1 MSFTQD
7 LFTSR
12 RNYTDG
18 NTRVGQ
24 AGRIWYDHNTQSFR
38 IGDGA
43 TAGGSV
49 IKGVVVGVDGVGLS
63 STTTD
68 IIQTISSN
76 ATHQAVA
83 NTIVA
88 RSATNTSNLET
99 LYAGNITVSG
109 NLTVLGTYTY
119 IDETALSIEDKV
131 ITLANVDTPSNSVA
145 DGGGLVLKGTT
156 DHTILWDNAN
166 TNWTSSD
173 HWNLVSGKV
182 YKINNV
188 SVLTPTTLLDS
199 ATSANLVIA
208 GTTVRIGATTGTTT
222 VRNNLQVD
230 GNITVTGSFPLRRDY
245 DYLNFDTTLANPA
258 YLEGRLFYDNTEKS
272 LAYYSDNTELTLNI
286 GQETVFRATN
296 KSGVTLYSG
305 NVVYISGAIGD
316 RPTVA
321 RAQANSFVKSQAIG
335 VVTTT
340 IANNGTGYVTLNG
353 VIHDVNTAGMTDG
366 DVLYLS
372 PTVAGAFTTTKPQ
385 HPNFEVQVGYVTR
398 VNANNGHFALAIRN
412 AAFDQ
417 LMINGPANF
426 EANVTVDHNLTVSG
440 NAAVTGIL
448 SVTSESTLAS
458 ATVSDLTSG
467 RIVLVGVSGSL
478 NDSANFAFNTGTNTL
493 NTVNAALSGTLS
505 VTGASTLGVLSA
517 GTTNLNSGNI
527 ATTLLVSGATTLSS
541 TLSSGAATLAS
552 AAVTGAATVGGTLSV
567 TGASTF
573 TGDVTAGNIDAATL
587 DTSGAVTVGGTFNSA
602 GNFSVNTNRFTVNA
616 VTGAVYTSGDLSVTG
631 KATISGGNLDVTT
644 TTFNLAPTATDLR
657 IGQNFG
663 TTRVR
668 NNLDVDGDINFDGG
682 YITAGTTAVNL
693 LNTNPIVNAFAGATT
708 LNLGSL
714 SGVGTT
720 TIYNNLFLV
729 GNLTVNG
736 TQVTYNSAVATVQD
750 PVLVLGGAPPAA
762 SDDNKDRGIQFSW
775 HTGLASRVG
784 FFGWDDSA
792 QAFTVIPDALN
803 VGEIFTG
810 TPGDAVFSA
819 ITGTTGT
826 FSGSFEIG
834 SSLSVNGTSLNT
846 TSTTFNLLNS
856 TTTTLNLAGS
866 ATAINVGAVTGL
878 TNFRH
883 NVDIDLDLNVDGGDI
898 TTNAATFNLINTNAT
913 TVNLAGAATSIVI
926 GAASGTTNLRNNLDI
941 DLDLNV
947 DGGDITT
954 NTGTFNLLMTNAT
967 VINAFGAASVVNIG
981 ANSGLTTVKNS
992 LDVDGTVNVDGGTLS
1007 TNSTSFNLLNL
1018 NATNVNAFAAATN
1031 LQIGNSSGTTIIRNN
1046 VNINNSLDVDGSI
1059 NVNTNLVVDGTVN
1072 IDGAL
1077 DVDNSADILVDLNV
1091 GRNLSVVGNLTIGSP
1106 GFNSTS
1112 LTFNLVNTYT
1122 TTVNA
1127 FGAATLVEIGST
1139 LGKTSVNNELE
1150 VEGAAL
1156 STSRTTF
1163 DLVNTTATT
1172 LNFAG
1177 AATSLTIAAASGT
1190 TRIRNNVDIDGTLN
1204 IDGGIITVSTASLDI
1219 ANTTATTVNAF
1230 GAATTLT
1237 LAATSGTTSIR
1248 NNVSVG
1254 GNLVVA
1260 GDLTVNGTV
1269 TTVNSTTLT
1278 VDDKNIEL
1286 GSVTT
1291 PTDTTA
1297 DGGGITLRG
1306 TTQKTIN
1313 WVNATGAWTSS
1324 EHVDIASGKE
1334 YRINNVLMLSS
1345 TTLGASVVN
1354 SSLTTVGTIGTGVW
1368 QGTVVNP
1375 TYGGTGV
1382 NNGNRTIT
1390 LGGNFSTAGNF
1401 NLSLVLTGGTSVTL
1415 PTTGTLATL
1424 AGAETLTNKSINLAN
1439 NTLTGTVAEFN
1450 SALSN
1455 GDFATLAGT
1464 ETLTNKT
1471 VNLTNNTLSG
1481 TRAQFDA
1488 ACSDDNF
1495 GYTGSKLSQFAATSS
1510 SELAGVITDETGTGA
1525 LVFANSPTLVTPVL
1539 GVASATSINKVAIT
1553 APATAA
1559 TLTIANNKTLTVSNT
1574 LTFTGTDSASVAFGT
1589 GGTVAYHAEKLN
1601 VFAATSSSEL
1611 AGVISDETG
1620 TGSLV
1625 FANSPTLVTPTLGA
1639 ASATSVSISSVITL
1653 APLASAPSSPTTGM
1667 IAVADNAGGGW
1678 DPAGIGGSTP
1688 YPVFYDGTNWV
1699 KMTP

>member
-38 IGDGA
+38 IGDGV
-43 TAGGSV
+43 TAGGS
-49 IKGVVVGVDGVGLS
+49 IISGVVVGVSGVGLS
-63 STTTD
+63 SNTTGTAQ
-68 IIQTISSN
+68 IITSN
-76 ATHQAVA
+76 ATHLAVA

-119 IDETALSIEDKV
+119 VDETALSIEDKV
-131 ITLANVDTPSNSVA
+131 ITLANVNTPSNSVA
-145 DGGGLVLKGTT
+145 DGGGLILKGTS
-156 DHTILWDNAN
+156 DHTILWDLAN

-173 HWNLVSGKV
+173 NWNLAPGKT

-188 SVLTPTTLLDS
+188 TALTPNTVLDAATT
-199 ATSANLVIA
+199 ANLAIA

-222 VRNNLQVD
+222 VRNNLHVD

-245 DYLNFDTTLANPA
+245 DYLNFDTGLANPA
-258 YLEGRLFYDNTEKS
+258 HQEGRLFYDNTVKALS
-272 LAYYSDNTELTLNI
+272 YYTEDSELTLNI
-286 GQETVFRATN
+286 GQETVMRVINLSNQTIF
-296 KSGVTLYSG
+296 SG
-305 NVVYISGAIGD
+305 NAVYIVGASGD
-316 RPTVA
+316 KPRVA
-321 RAQANSFVKSQAIG
+321 KAQANNIATSQ
-335 VVTTT
+335 VVGLATTDIT
-340 IANNGTGYVTLNG
+340 HGDTGYITLNGTVRGLNTSAFAAGDAVYLSATVAGAYTSTHADHPNYDVHLGYVTRSNANNGT
-353 VIHDVNTAGMTDG
+353 I
-366 DVLYLS
+366 
-372 PTVAGAFTTTKPQ
+372 
-385 HPNFEVQVGYVTR
+385 EVQ
-398 VNANNGHFALAIRN
+398 IRN
-412 AAFDQ
+412 VAFDRI
-417 LMINGPANF
+417 MVNGPANF
-426 EANVTVDHNLTVSG
+426 EANLTVDQNL
-440 NAAVTGIL
+440 AVTGNTT
-448 SVTSESTLAS
+448 VTGRLAVTGESTLAS

-467 RIVLVGVSGSL
+467 RIVLVGASGSL
-478 NDSANFAFNTGTNTL
+478 NDSANFAYNTGTNTL
-493 NTVNAALSGTLS
+493 NTVNEALSGTLS
-505 VTGASTLGVLSA
+505 VTGATTLGALTA

-541 TLSSGAATLAS
+541 TLSSGAASLAS
-552 AAVTGAATVGGTLSV
+552 AAVAGTATIGGTLAVTGASTFTGDITAGNIDASTLDTTGAATVGGTLN
-567 TGASTF
+567 A
-573 TGDVTAGNIDAATL
+573 AGNLT
-587 DTSGAVTVGGTFNSA
+587 
-602 GNFSVNTNRFTVNA
+602 VNTNKFTVTA
-616 VTGAVYTSGDLSVTG
+616 STGTVYSAGDLAVAG
-631 KATISGGNLDVTT
+631 KTTVSGGNLDVTT
-644 TTFNLAPTATDLR
+644 TTFNLAPTATDLK

-663 TTRVR
+663 ITTVR
-668 NNLDVDGDINFDGG
+668 NNLDVKGDLNVDGG
-682 YITAGTTAVNL
+682 YITAGTTAVNV
-693 LNTNPIVNAFAGATT
+693 LNTNPIINAFASATT

-714 SGVGTT
+714 SGTGTT
-720 TIYNNLFLV
+720 TIHNNLFLV

-750 PVLVLGGAPPAA
+750 PVLLLGGAPPAA

-792 QAFTVIPDALN
+792 QAFTIIPDALN
-803 VGEIFTG
+803 IGEIFTG

-819 ITGTTGT
+819 VTGTTGT
-826 FSGSFEIG
+826 FSGSLTTA
-834 SSLSVNGTSLNT
+834 SSFNVNGTSLNT
-846 TSTTFNLLNS
+846 SSTTFNLLNS
-856 TTTTLNLAGS
+856 TATTINFAGS
-866 ATAINVGAVTGL
+866 VTSLAIGAVTGT
-878 TNFRH
+878 TNFKH
-883 NVDIDLDLNVDGGDI
+883 NVDIDLDLNIDGGDI
-898 TTNAATFNLINTNAT
+898 TTTAATFNLVNTSAT
-913 TVNLAGAATSIVI
+913 TVNLAGAATSLVV
-926 GAASGTTNLRNNLDI
+926 GASSGTTNIRNNLDI

-954 NTGTFNLLMTNAT
+954 NTGSFNLLMTNAT
-967 VINAFGAASVVNIG
+967 VINAFGAASVVNLG
-981 ANSGLTTVKNS
+981 ATSGLTTVKNS

-1072 IDGAL
+1072 IDGAV
-1077 DVDNSADILVDLNV
+1077 DIDNSADILVDLNV

-1122 TTVNA
+1122 STVNA
-1127 FGAATLVEIGST
+1127 FGAATLVEIGSGS
-1139 LGKTSVNNELE
+1139 GKTSINNELE
-1150 VEGAAL
+1150 VEGL
-1156 STSRTTF
+1156 SLTTSRSTF
-1163 DLVNTTATT
+1163 DLLNTTATT

-1177 AATSLTIAAASGT
+1177 AATSLVVGATSGT
-1190 TRIRNNVDIDGTLN
+1190 TRIRNNLDIDGTLN
-1204 IDGGIITVSTASLDI
+1204 LDGGNISVSTASLDV
-1219 ANTTATTVNAF
+1219 ANTNATTINAF
-1230 GAATTLT
+1230 GAATALT
-1237 LAATSGTTSIR
+1237 LAATTGSTTIR
-1248 NNVSVG
+1248 NNLAVG
-1254 GNLVVA
+1254 GNLTVT

-1286 GSVTT
+1286 GSITT

-1306 TTQKTIN
+1306 TTQKTLN
-1313 WVNATGAWTSS
+1313 WINATGAWTSS
-1324 EHVDIASGKE
+1324 EHINIATGKE

-1345 TTLGASVVN
+1345 TTLGTSVVN
-1354 SSLTTVGTIGTGVW
+1354 SSLTSVGTIGTGVW
-1368 QGTVVNP
+1368 QGTLISP

-1382 NNGNRTIT
+1382 NNGSRTIT
-1390 LGGNFSTAGNF
+1390 LGGNFATAGNF
-1401 NLSLVLTGGTSVTL
+1401 NLSLVLTAGTSITL

-1424 AGAETLTNKSINLAN
+1424 AGSETITNKTINLAN

-1455 GDFATLAGT
+1455 GDFATIAGT

-1495 GYTGSKLSQFAATSS
+1495 GFTGSKLSQFAATTS

-1525 LVFANSPTLVTPVL
+1525 LVFANTPTLVTPVL
-1539 GVASATSINKVAIT
+1539 GVATATSINKVAIT

-1559 TLTIANNKTLTVSNT
+1559 TLTIADGKTLTVSNA
-1574 LTFTGTDSASVAFGT
+1574 LTFTGTDASSVAFGG
-1589 GGTVAYHAEKLN
+1589 GGTVAYTGNKLSA
-1601 VFAATSSSEL
+1601 FAATSSSEL

-1620 TGSLV
+1620 TGALV

-1639 ASATSVSISSVITL
+1639 ASATSVSISSILTL
-1653 APLASAPSSPTTGM
+1653 APLGAAPAGATAGTF
-1667 IAVADNAGGGW
+1667 AVADNAGGGW
-1678 DPAGIGGSTP
+1678 DPAAKGGGTP
-1688 YPVFYDGTNWV
+1688 YPVFYDGATWHALY
-1699 KMTP
+1699 